1 VNQTNLSSTMIEIDR
16 FDASR
21 DLEAMLEIEAVSF
34 TNPTTREMLVWEI
47 EHSDVAR
54 IYVARVS
61 GESIVGVC
69 SCWLVFD
76 ELHINTLAVRP
87 AWRRRGIARK
97 LLVEVLRR
105 SAEEGATR
113 ATLEVR
119 RSNEAA
125 RRLYA
130 GLRFEERGVRP
141 GYYTRPPEDALI
153 LWREGLDGGDPPLG
167 QSP

>member
-1 VNQTNLSSTMIEIDR
+1 MIEIDR
-16 FDASR
+16 FSPAR
-21 DLEAMLEIEAVSF
+21 DLEAMLEIEAASF

-54 IYVARVS
+54 IYVARTT
-61 GESIVGVC
+61 EEPIVGVC

-87 AWRRRGIARK
+87 AWRRRGIARQ
-97 LLVEVLRR
+97 LLVEVLGR
-105 SAEEGATR
+105 SAAEGARR

-130 GLRFEERGVRP
+130 GLGFEERGVRP

-153 LWREGLDGGDPPLG
+153 LWREGLDGDGLAFG
-167 QSP
+167 QLP